1 MPGQHHAM
9 IAAVSLSR
17 NEKTEQRIVEKLLQD
32 ADPRFRPASD
42 GGARFSP
49 AGAVQ
54 VTWASV
60 DYLGPE
66 LETKAHE
73 VFTIKEMVPLV
84 ESTNSTSAFTFQTLI
99 KDTKCALTQ

>member
-1 MPGQHHAM
+1 MPEQHHAM
-9 IAAVSLSR
+9 TAAVSLSR

-60 DYLGPE
+60 DYLGLE
-66 LETKAHE
+66 LETKVHE
-73 VFTIKEMVPLV
+73 VFTRRRSPWLKAPTHLV
-84 ESTNSTSAFTFQTLI
+84 LSHFRH
-99 KDTKCALTQ
+99 

>member
-1 MPGQHHAM
+1 MSPHLGGVGQVPEQHHAM

-32 ADPRFRPASD
+32 ADPRFRPVSD

-54 VTWASV
+54 VTSI
-60 DYLGPE
+60 LSQLRLE
-66 LETKAHE
+66 LQMK
-73 VFTIKEMVPLV
+73 VR
-84 ESTNSTSAFTFQTLI
+84 NQ
-99 KDTKCALTQ
+99 

>member
-9 IAAVSLSR
+9 TAAVSLSR

-54 VTWASV
+54 VTSILNSV
-60 DYLGPE
+60 D
-66 LETKAHE
+66 
-73 VFTIKEMVPLV
+73 
-84 ESTNSTSAFTFQTLI
+84 
-99 KDTKCALTQ
+99 